1 MSLSR
6 KNPKK
11 RGYVKNKKTRSK
23 HTKSRK
29 QMGGHRDSWNI
40 MHSFGNPNRRYGFT
54 RAPASSKDVDKFIKT
69 YKEGPPSSDLYTFFT
84 SKKTLTDNTD
94 VFTKNVTNTKT
105 EHESPDEPPDNIIN
119 KMWTDYINELCDK
132 VEKKLDANIKKAAA
146 AAAVAA
152 KAAEAAA
159 AAAAAAAAEAA
170 AAAAEAAAAA
180 AGTKTNV
187 MKHITLLRRLNTP
200 GIWEYLWMDWFPEAV
215 TDEDDHKKSIT
226 YSTTIKQYKDI
237 DALNYGNDGNLKL
250 LFPQNTYQVDTK
262 YNNPFD
268 KILHM
273 ISTFESSMYAQTLS
287 AAAFGQTPDGDN
299 DAQKWKDINDKSKNA
314 SSTILSSTHRVP
326 ISKRLI
332 DSNDTSGTV

>member
-11 RGYVKNKKTRSK
+11 RGHVKNKKTRGK
-23 HTKSRK
+23 HTKPRK
-29 QMGGHRDSWNI
+29 QIGGDKPSGYKRIDVTDDNVNDFITEYNSNI
-40 MHSFGNPNRRYGFT
+40 PEN
-54 RAPASSKDVDKFIKT
+54 K
-69 YKEGPPSSDLYTFFT
+69 LYIFYV
-84 SKKTLTDNTD
+84 SMKPMNED
-94 VFTKNVTNTKT
+94 TKT
-105 EHESPDEPPDNIIN
+105 SDKHA
-119 KMWTDYINELCDK
+119 WTDYVNELCVK
-132 VEKKLDANIKKAAA
+132 VEKKLDANIKNATAEEKA
-146 AAAVAA
+146 
-152 KAAEAAA
+152 KE
-159 AAAAAAAAEAA
+159 
-170 AAAAEAAAAA
+170 
-180 AGTKTNV
+180 TKEKV
-187 MKHITLLRRLNTP
+187 MNNIKLLRRLNTP

-215 TDEDDHKKSIT
+215 TDEDEDDHKKSIT

-299 DAQKWKDINDKSKNA
+299 DAQKWKDINDKSENA

-326 ISKRLI
+326 ISKRLRH
-332 DSNDTSGTV
+332 SKDTGGSV